1 MFHDNRGAT
10 IATYEL
16 PTIEECLREKSY
28 DVYFKL
34 KGVERAEKTSNEA
47 ATREMGVDTKQ
58 ILEWSTT
65 HFSRQNQARTNLH
78 WRPCYIL
85 TR

>member
-16 PTIEECLREKSY
+16 PTTEECLREKSY
-28 DVYFKL
+28 DVYCKL
-34 KGVERAEKTSNEA
+34 KGVERAEKTSKEV

-58 ILEWSTT
+58 ILEWCTAL
-65 HFSRQNQARTNLH
+65 FF
-78 WRPCYIL
+78 
-85 TR
+85 